1 MLKKFSVKNYRQF
14 NEILEFDLTAN
25 NYSFNSECIKQNLV
39 KLALIY
45 GENGTG
51 KTNLGWALF
60 DIVSHLTDNNSH
72 IETNNYLNAFSKEKY
87 AEFKFE
93 FKFSDRYQKIKTLIY
108 EYQKNENSV
117 LISEKIIIDNNVV
130 LNYNLNQP
138 LMTTLSGA
146 ETLNKNINPSQNLSA
161 VKYIYNNT
169 SLDKRNQDNVIFIK
183 FIEFINHILYFRSVF
198 EGKVFSG
205 YKKGLSN
212 IEQDI
217 IKNKNLKNFEQFLSD
232 FGLKFQLVNVKQLN
246 KQTIGVKMGTQV
258 LPFFEIISTGTLSLT
273 YFYYWWQSIKDNQIP
288 LLFIDEFDCSYH
300 FSLSEKI
307 IEKLKKLP
315 NTQVILTTH
324 NTNLLSNEL
333 IRPDCGFVI
342 DGLAIKSLNQATERE
357 LRQIHNLEKMYLSGE
372 FKND

>member
-25 NYSFNSECIKQNLV
+25 NYSFNPECIKQNLV

-72 IETNNYLNAFSKEKY
+72 IETNNYLNAFSREKY

-93 FKFSDRYQKIKTLIY
+93 FRFSDRYQKIKPLIY

-117 LISEKIIIDNNVV
+117 LISEKIIINNNVV

-146 ETLNKNINPSQNLSA
+146 ENLNKNINPSQNLSA

-205 YKKGLSN
+205 YKTGLSN

-232 FGLKFQLVNVKQLN
+232 FGLNFQLVSVKQLN
-246 KQTIGVKMGTQV
+246 KQKIGVKMGTQV

-342 DGLAIKSLNQATERE
+342 DGSTIKSLNQATERE
-357 LRQIHNLEKMYLSGE
+357 LRQIHNLEKMYLAGE

>member
-1 MLKKFSVKNYRQF
+1 MLEKFSVKNYRQF

-25 NYSFNSECIKQNLV
+25 NYSFNPECIKQNLV

-72 IETNNYLNAFSKEKY
+72 IETNNYLNAFAREKY

-93 FKFSDRYQKIKTLIY
+93 FRFSDKYQKIKPLIY

-117 LISEKIIIDNNVV
+117 LISEKIIINNNVV

-146 ETLNKNINPSQNLSA
+146 ENLNKNINPSQNLSA
-161 VKYIYNNT
+161 VKYIYKNT

-205 YKKGLSN
+205 YKTGLSN

-232 FGLKFQLVNVKQLN
+232 FGLNFQLVSVKQLN
-246 KQTIGVKMGTQV
+246 KQKIGVKMGTQV

-342 DGLAIKSLNQATERE
+342 DGSTIKSLNQATERE
-357 LRQIHNLEKMYLSGE
+357 LRQIHNLEKMYLAGE

>member
-25 NYSFNSECIKQNLV
+25 NYSFNPECIKQNLV

-232 FGLKFQLVNVKQLN
+232 FGLKFQLVSVKQLN

>member
-1 MLKKFSVKNYRQF
+1 MLEKFSVKNYRQF

-25 NYSFNSECIKQNLV
+25 NYSFNPECIKQNLV

-72 IETNNYLNAFSKEKY
+72 IETNNYLNAFAREKY

-93 FKFSDRYQKIKTLIY
+93 FRFSDKYQKIKPLIY

-117 LISEKIIIDNNVV
+117 LISEKIIINNNVV

-146 ETLNKNINPSQNLSA
+146 EKLNKNINPSKNLSA
-161 VKYIYNNT
+161 VKYIYKNT

-205 YKKGLSN
+205 YKTGLSN

-232 FGLKFQLVNVKQLN
+232 FGLNFQLVSVKQLN
-246 KQTIGVKMGTQV
+246 KQKIGVKMGTQV

-342 DGLAIKSLNQATERE
+342 DGSTIKSLNQATERE
-357 LRQIHNLEKMYLSGE
+357 LRQIHNLEKMYLAGE

>member
-1 MLKKFSVKNYRQF
+1 MLEKFSVKNYRQF

-25 NYSFNSECIKQNLV
+25 NYSFNPECIKQNLV

-72 IETNNYLNAFSKEKY
+72 IETNNYLNAFAREKY

-93 FKFSDRYQKIKTLIY
+93 FRFSDKYQKIKPLIY

-117 LISEKIIIDNNVV
+117 LISEKIIINNNVV

-146 ETLNKNINPSQNLSA
+146 ENLNKNINPSQNLSA

-205 YKKGLSN
+205 YKIGLSN

-232 FGLKFQLVNVKQLN
+232 FGLNFQLVSVKQLN
-246 KQTIGVKMGTQV
+246 KQKIGVKMGTQV

-342 DGLAIKSLNQATERE
+342 DGSTIKSLNQATERE
-357 LRQIHNLEKMYLSGE
+357 LRQIHNLEKMYLAGE

>member
-1 MLKKFSVKNYRQF
+1 MLEKFSVKNYRQF

-25 NYSFNSECIKQNLV
+25 NYSFNPECIKQNLV

-72 IETNNYLNAFSKEKY
+72 IETNNYLNAFAREKY

-93 FKFSDRYQKIKTLIY
+93 FRFSDKYQKIKPLIY

-117 LISEKIIIDNNVV
+117 LISEKIIINNNVV

-146 ETLNKNINPSQNLSA
+146 ENLNKNINPSQNLSA

-205 YKKGLSN
+205 YKTGLSN

-232 FGLKFQLVNVKQLN
+232 FGLNFQLVSVKQLN
-246 KQTIGVKMGTQV
+246 KQKIGVKMGTQV

-288 LLFIDEFDCSYH
+288 LLFIDEFDCFYH

-342 DGLAIKSLNQATERE
+342 DGSTIKSLNQATERE
-357 LRQIHNLEKMYLSGE
+357 LRQIHNLEKMYLAGE

>member
-1 MLKKFSVKNYRQF
+1 MLEKFSVKNYRQF

-25 NYSFNSECIKQNLV
+25 NYSFNPECIKQNLV

-72 IETNNYLNAFSKEKY
+72 IETNNYLNAFAREKY

-93 FKFSDRYQKIKTLIY
+93 FRFSDKYQKIKPLIY

-117 LISEKIIIDNNVV
+117 LISEKIIINNNVV

-146 ETLNKNINPSQNLSA
+146 ENLNKNINPSQNLSA

-205 YKKGLSN
+205 YKTGLSN

-232 FGLKFQLVNVKQLN
+232 FGLNFQLVSVKQLN
-246 KQTIGVKMGTQV
+246 KQKIGVKMGTQV

-342 DGLAIKSLNQATERE
+342 DGSTIKSLNQATERE
-357 LRQIHNLEKMYLSGE
+357 LRQIHNLEKMYLAGE

>member
-25 NYSFNSECIKQNLV
+25 NYSFNPECIKQNLV

-232 FGLKFQLVNVKQLN
+232 FGLKFQLVSVKQLN

-300 FSLSEKI
+300 FYLSEKI
-307 IEKLKKLP
+307 IEKLKKLA